1 LPLYDHAKLRAWRE
15 EAGLTVTKA
24 AAQLDIS
31 YSWLAKLE
39 TGNAIPPRLDVLD
52 RLARF
57 YGHGLAE
64 LLDQPAEPA
73 EAAS

>member
-15 EAGLTVTKA
+15 DAGLTRTQA

-31 YSWLAKLE
+31 DAWLAKLE
-39 TGNAIPPRLDVLD
+39 TGHAVPPRLDVLD
-52 RLARF
+52 RLARH
-57 YGHGLAE
+57 YGHELAE
-64 LLDQPAEPA
+64 LLPAQPA